1 MSVSCTSRSAT
12 RTITAQTT
20 RNPPVDCPAHTLADA
35 VKAPLAPGPWAADWL
50 TSPIPEVPIAQP
62 SLPPRVSVV
71 IPVKDDDAELAR
83 CLRALAAQ
91 SRPADEVIIVD
102 NASTDAS
109 AAVARGAGARVVR
122 CDEPGIPAAAA
133 RGYDAAHG
141 DVLLRLD
148 ADCVPAPTWI
158 AAMVQAFAARPDVA
172 ALVGGARFID
182 GPRPLRR
189 PLAAIYLGFY
199 AAVGTVALG
208 HLPLFGSNLGVRRQA
223 WLDIRSSVHRHDP
236 ELHDDLD
243 LSFHL
248 GERGRIRFAPA
259 GGMGIS
265 MRPFGSGRGFRRRIA
280 RGFRTVVVHWPHD
293 FPPERWRRLLG
304 RKLALLISRA
314 SRAVRR
320 TRRRG
325 CTAGARSSRS

>member
-1 MSVSCTSRSAT
+1 M
-12 RTITAQTT
+12 
-20 RNPPVDCPAHTLADA
+20 
-35 VKAPLAPGPWAADWL
+35 
-50 TSPIPEVPIAQP
+50 AQP

-122 CDEPGIPAAAA
+122 CDEPGIPATAA

-158 AAMVQAFAARPDVA
+158 AAMVRAFAARPDVA
-172 ALVGGARFID
+172 AVVGGARFID

-265 MRPFGSGRGFRRRIA
+265 MRPFGSGRSFRRRIA